1 MKIKAKMMALA
12 LVAGASVFH
21 IGCSLGSIGW
31 VGQFIGDALGDALWL
46 GGID

>member
-1 MKIKAKMMALA
+1 MKIKTKVIALA

-21 IGCSLGSIGW
+21 IGCSLGW

>member
-1 MKIKAKMMALA
+1 MKIKSKFMFLVLA
-12 LVAGASVFH
+12 ASSAVLFS
-21 IGCSLGSIGW
+21 GCSLAW